1 MHDKMV
7 DPDPQPPDRGMRA
20 SLNEERQLNARFFQR
35 ACAAALLIAIPVV
48 TAVQAGAAEREWRH
62 GLSLFGDLKYKPDFK
77 HFDYVN
83 PNAPKGG
90 SVRQLAIGTFDNF
103 NLVVAGAKGTMAVGV
118 DLVYDT
124 LTVPALDEV
133 SAEYGLLAESV
144 SHPDDFSSV
153 TYRLRP
159 QAKFHDGTPVT
170 PEDVIFSFNAVQ
182 AEQPA
187 TFRLLSACDEGREDR
202 RA

>member
-1 MHDKMV
+1 MHNNMV
-7 DPDPQPPDRGMRA
+7 DPDPQPPDRGMRP

-35 ACAAALLIAIPVV
+35 ACAAALLIVIPMM
-48 TAVQAGAAEREWRH
+48 TAVPAGAAEKEWRH

-103 NLVVAGAKGTMAVGV
+103 NLVVAGVKGTMAVGRRSRLRHADGPGARRGV
-118 DLVYDT
+118 DRLW
-124 LTVPALDEV
+124 PAGRKRQLSRRFLLGHLSPAAAGEV
-133 SAEYGLLAESV
+133 SRRQAGDARRRDLL
-144 SHPDDFSSV
+144 
-153 TYRLRP
+153 
-159 QAKFHDGTPVT
+159 
-170 PEDVIFSFNAVQ
+170 VQ
-182 AEQPA
+182 CLQTEQPA